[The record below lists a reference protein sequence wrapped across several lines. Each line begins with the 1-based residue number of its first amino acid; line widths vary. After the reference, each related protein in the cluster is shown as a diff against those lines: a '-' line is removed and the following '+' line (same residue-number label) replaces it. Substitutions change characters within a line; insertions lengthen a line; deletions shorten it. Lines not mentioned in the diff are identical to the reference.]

1 MVRRVQSRPP
11 TTIEL
16 PPMKKQCPSPPPPRP
31 TLKMIPAPERP
42 IIHSGNRE
50 EMYRKVVCRCGKAPC
65 QSPCGKCPLND
76 WILRTSYDAMR
87 KVSPVSPGSEYDVS
101 PISPGSVSSGS
112 EYDVSPLS
120 DSQESPDPNAPT
132 SPTIPPS
139 VSPEYRAD
147 SPIYYMG

>member
-1 MVRRVQSRPP
+1 MIRRHPQP
-11 TTIEL
+11 TTTER
-16 PPMKKQCPSPPPPRP
+16 PPMKKRCPSPPPRP
-31 TLKMIPAPERP
+31 TLKIPNNLASVPERQ

-65 QSPCGKCPLND
+65 QSPCGKCPPND
-76 WILRTSYDAMR
+76 WILRTSYDAMGE
-87 KVSPVSPGSEYDVS
+87 VSPV
-101 PISPGSVSSGS
+101 SPGSVSSGS

-120 DSQESPDPNAPT
+120 DSQDSPDPNAPT

-139 VSPEYRAD
+139 VSPVYRAD

>member
-16 PPMKKQCPSPPPPRP
+16 PPMKKQCPSPPPRP
-31 TLKMIPAPERP
+31 TLKIPNLASVPERP

-65 QSPCGKCPLND
+65 QSPCGKCPPND
-76 WILRTSYDAMR
+76 WILRTTYDAMR
-87 KVSPVSPGSEYDVS
+87 EVSPV
-101 PISPGSVSSGS
+101 SPGSVSSGS

-120 DSQESPDPNAPT
+120 DMSDSQDSPDSNAPT

-139 VSPEYRAD
+139 VSPVYRAD
-147 SPIYYMG
+147 SPIYYRW